1 MSLSAGTR
9 LGPYEILASIGA
21 GGMGE
26 VWKARDTRLNRIVA
40 IKHLKPDSASRFQQE
55 ARAIAAL
62 CHPNICQIFDVG
74 ADFLVLEFVEGS
86 PLKGPLSAAEALPL
100 ALEIASA
107 LEAAHKRGILHRDLK
122 PDNVLVTESG
132 VKLLDFGL
140 AKMTREPDIDT
151 TRTTDG
157 TLLGTAAYMSP
168 EQARGLSLDAR
179 SDIFSFG
186 ALLYELLSGRR
197 AFPGASILETLNA
210 VTSSEPPPIESPLS
224 SVVKKCLAKDPF
236 HRFQSAAELKAAL
249 ASPPTKI
256 ESLPASPSTAPSA
269 QASIAVLPFANMSG
283 DKDQE
288 YFSDGLAEEILNL
301 LAKVPGL
308 KVIARTSSFAFR
320 GKEQDVR
327 NIAQALSVK
336 TILEGSVR
344 KAGNRIRVTA
354 QLIDASDGSHLWSER
369 YDRQLTDVF
378 EVQDEIAAAIADS
391 LRLELR
397 PESRKYIPAAPVYEE
412 FLKARHYL
420 RNWSPE
426 SAGKARECLE
436 RALKL
441 DPGFALAHTEL
452 CRVFEMMATEN
463 TLRPEEAASLMR
475 DHARAALE
483 INPSLPNAHWVLAM
497 AAVLD
502 YDWERAGAEF
512 RLALSQEP
520 VPVEIR
526 IDYSLWYLAPLGRMR
541 EATEQ
546 MERALIDDPLNVLA
560 RAHLGNY
567 LFRMGKPDES
577 EKLENQVVELAPGF
591 FIPHFHLAAHKV
603 LQGRLPEARA
613 HAERCVALAPWNPG
627 AAGAL
632 AGILSLVGDEA
643 ESQKLIAR
651 LGDGS
656 AFGSPW
662 GFLAYHGMRSESDQ
676 AMDWYEKMIQQR
688 DMRAPFISA
697 YSFGDCLSSNR
708 RWPTLRRMM
717 NLPE

>member
-9 LGPYEILASIGA
+9 LGPYEILSSIGA

-40 IKHLKPDSASRFQQE
+40 IKRLKPDSSARFQQE

-62 CHPNICQIFDVG
+62 CHPNICQIFDIG

-100 ALEIASA
+100 AIEIASA

-122 PDNVLVTESG
+122 PDNVLVTERG

-140 AKMTREPDIDT
+140 AKMTGEPDIDT

-186 ALLYELLSGRR
+186 SLLYELLSGRR
-197 AFPGASILETLNA
+197 AFARASILETLNA
-210 VTSSEPPPIESPLS
+210 VVSSEPQPLDSPLS
-224 SVVKKCLAKDPF
+224 SVVKKCLAKDAAQ
-236 HRFQSAAELKAAL
+236 RFQSATELKAAL
-249 ASPPTKI
+249 ANPPTKI
-256 ESLPASPSTAPSA
+256 EHIQAGIAQAAVA
-269 QASIAVLPFANMSG
+269 QASIAVLPFANMSV

-327 NIAQALSVK
+327 NIAQALSVR

-344 KAGNRIRVTA
+344 KSGNRIRVTA

-369 YDRQLTDVF
+369 YDRELIDVF
-378 EVQDEIAAAIADS
+378 EVQDEIAAAIAGS

-397 PESRKYIPAAPVYEE
+397 PEGRKHTPAAPVYEE

-426 SAGKARECLE
+426 FASKARECLQ
-436 RALKL
+436 RALTL
-441 DPGFALAHTEL
+441 DPDFALAHTEL

-463 TLRPEEAASLMR
+463 SLHPEEAANLMR
-475 DHARAALE
+475 RHAQAALQ
-483 INPSLPNAHWVLAM
+483 IDPSLPNAHWVLAM

-526 IDYSLWYLAPLGRMR
+526 IDFSVWYLAPLGRMK
-541 EATEQ
+541 EAQEQ
-546 MERALIDDPLNVLA
+546 LERALIDDPLNVLA
-560 RAHLGNY
+560 RAHLGNF
-567 LFRMGKPDES
+567 LFRLGKPSES
-577 EKLENQVVELAPGF
+577 EALENQ
-591 FIPHFHLAAHKV
+591 
-603 LQGRLPEARA
+603 
-613 HAERCVALAPWNPG
+613 
-627 AAGAL
+627 
-632 AGILSLVGDEA
+632 
-643 ESQKLIAR
+643 
-651 LGDGS
+651 
-656 AFGSPW
+656 
-662 GFLAYHGMRSESDQ
+662 
-676 AMDWYEKMIQQR
+676 
-688 DMRAPFISA
+688 
-697 YSFGDCLSSNR
+697 
-708 RWPTLRRMM
+708 
-717 NLPE
+717 